1 MTYEE
6 LNEMVK
12 DWQNVGNLRVATENG
27 NTSLHSDTGITPT
40 VARNIIVSVWN
51 ELPRLFEEVRVLV
64 DDHERMSAFLRV
76 IQQIS
81 TDSMRCTSRMMR
93 IADWRQ
99 GLPEYMVREMTEPDI
114 AKMLNGEEPGESEWA
129 TEDCRAFARRAER
142 YSKSA

>member
-27 NTSLHSDTGITPT
+27 NTSLHSDTGISPT

-114 AKMLNGEEPGESEWA
+114 AKMLNGEEPGESE
-129 TEDCRAFARRAER
+129 
-142 YSKSA
+142 

>member
-40 VARNIIVSVWN
+40 LARNIIVSVWN

-93 IADWRQ
+93 IEDWRQ
-99 GLPEYMVREMTEPDI
+99 GLPEYMVSEMTEPDI
-114 AKMLNGEEPGESEWA
+114 AKMLNGEEPGESE
-129 TEDCRAFARRAER
+129 
-142 YSKSA
+142 

>member
-99 GLPEYMVREMTEPDI
+99 GLPEYMVREMTELDI
-114 AKMLNGEEPGESEWA
+114 AKMLNGEEPGENE
-129 TEDCRAFARRAER
+129 
-142 YSKSA
+142 

>member
-12 DWQNVGNLRVATENG
+12 DWQNVGNLRIATENG
-27 NTSLHSDTGITPT
+27 NALLHSDRRITHEQ
-40 VARNIIVSVWN
+40 AIDNIASVWN

-93 IADWRQ
+93 VEDWQQ
-99 GLPEYMVREMTEPDI
+99 GLPEYMEREIPDMMSQI
-114 AKMLNGEEPGESEWA
+114 SNDKE
-129 TEDCRAFARRAER
+129 RR
-142 YSKSA
+142 KSHE

>member
-51 ELPRLFEEVRVLV
+51 ELPRLFEEARVLV
-64 DDHERMSAFLRV
+64 DDHERMSAFLCV

-114 AKMLNGEEPGESEWA
+114 AKMLNGEEPGESE
-129 TEDCRAFARRAER
+129 
-142 YSKSA
+142 

>member
-6 LNEMVK
+6 LNELVK

-51 ELPRLFEEVRVLV
+51 ELPRLFEEVRALV

-114 AKMLNGEEPGESEWA
+114 AKMLNGEEPGESE
-129 TEDCRAFARRAER
+129 
-142 YSKSA
+142 

>member
-12 DWQNVGNLRVATENG
+12 DWKNVGNLRVATENG

-40 VARNIIVSVWN
+40 VAKNIIVSVWN

-114 AKMLNGEEPGESEWA
+114 AKMLNGEEPGESE
-129 TEDCRAFARRAER
+129 
-142 YSKSA
+142 

>member
-12 DWQNVGNLRVATENG
+12 DWQNVGNMRVATENG

-114 AKMLNGEEPGESEWA
+114 AKMLNGEEPGESE
-129 TEDCRAFARRAER
+129 
-142 YSKSA
+142 

>member
-6 LNEMVK
+6 LNELVK
-12 DWQNVGNLRVATENG
+12 DWRNVGNLRIATEND

-40 VARNIIVSVWN
+40 QARSIIVSVWN
-51 ELPRLFEEVRVLV
+51 ELPRMFEEVRVLV

-93 IADWRQ
+93 VEDWRQ
-99 GLPEYMVREMTEPDI
+99 GLPDYMEREIPD
-114 AKMLNGEEPGESEWA
+114 MM
-129 TEDCRAFARRAER
+129 
-142 YSKSA
+142 SKNIK

>member
-114 AKMLNGEEPGESEWA
+114 AKMLNGEEPGERE
-129 TEDCRAFARRAER
+129 
-142 YSKSA
+142 

>member
-40 VARNIIVSVWN
+40 VARNIITSIWN

-114 AKMLNGEEPGESEWA
+114 AKMLNGEEPGESE
-129 TEDCRAFARRAER
+129 
-142 YSKSA
+142 

>member
-81 TDSMRCTSRMMR
+81 TDSMRSTSRMMR

-114 AKMLNGEEPGESEWA
+114 AKMLNGEEPGESE
-129 TEDCRAFARRAER
+129 
-142 YSKSA
+142 

>member
-40 VARNIIVSVWN
+40 LARNIIVSVWN

-114 AKMLNGEEPGESEWA
+114 AKILNGEELGESE
-129 TEDCRAFARRAER
+129 
-142 YSKSA
+142 

>member
-12 DWQNVGNLRVATENG
+12 DWKNVGNLRVATENG

-114 AKMLNGEEPGESEWA
+114 AKMLNGEEPGESE
-129 TEDCRAFARRAER
+129 
-142 YSKSA
+142 

>member
-27 NTSLHSDTGITPT
+27 NMSLHSDTGIMPT
-40 VARNIIVSVWN
+40 LARNIIVSVWN

-114 AKMLNGEEPGESEWA
+114 AKMLNGEEPGESE
-129 TEDCRAFARRAER
+129 
-142 YSKSA
+142 

>member
-12 DWQNVGNLRVATENG
+12 DWQNVGNLQAVTDDG
-27 NTSLHSDTGITPT
+27 DTSLYSDTGIPT
-40 VARNIIVSVWN
+40 TQATNIIAAVWN
-51 ELPRLFEEVRVLV
+51 ELPRLFEEVRALV
-64 DDHERMSAFLRV
+64 DDHERMSAFLHA

-99 GLPEYMVREMTEPDI
+99 GLPEYMMREMTEPDI
-114 AKMLNGEEPGESEWA
+114 AKMLNGEEPGESE
-129 TEDCRAFARRAER
+129 
-142 YSKSA
+142 

>member
-40 VARNIIVSVWN
+40 LARNIIVSVWN

-64 DDHERMSAFLRV
+64 DDHERMNAFLRV

-93 IADWRQ
+93 IEDWRQ

-114 AKMLNGEEPGESEWA
+114 AKMLNGEEPGESE
-129 TEDCRAFARRAER
+129 
-142 YSKSA
+142 

>member
-114 AKMLNGEEPGESEWA
+114 AKMLNGEEP
-129 TEDCRAFARRAER
+129 
-142 YSKSA
+142 

>member
-6 LNEMVK
+6 LNELVK

-114 AKMLNGEEPGESEWA
+114 AKMLNGEELGESE
-129 TEDCRAFARRAER
+129 
-142 YSKSA
+142 

>member
-27 NTSLHSDTGITPT
+27 NTSLHSDTGITFL
-40 VARNIIVSVWN
+40 VAKNIIAFIWI
-51 ELPRLFEEVRVLV
+51 ELPRLFEEVRALV
-64 DDHERMSAFLRV
+64 DDHERMSAFLRG

-114 AKMLNGEEPGESEWA
+114 AKMLNGEEPGESE
-129 TEDCRAFARRAER
+129 
-142 YSKSA
+142 

>member
-27 NTSLHSDTGITPT
+27 NTSLHNDTGITPT

-114 AKMLNGEEPGESEWA
+114 AKMLNGEEPGESE
-129 TEDCRAFARRAER
+129 
-142 YSKSA
+142 

>member
-6 LNEMVK
+6 LNELVK
-12 DWQNVGNLRVATENG
+12 DWRNVGNLRVATENG

-93 IADWRQ
+93 IADWRK

-114 AKMLNGEEPGESEWA
+114 AKMLNGEEPGESE
-129 TEDCRAFARRAER
+129 
-142 YSKSA
+142 

>member
-99 GLPEYMVREMTEPDI
+99 GLPEYMVREMTKPDI
-114 AKMLNGEEPGESEWA
+114 AKMLNGEEPGESE
-129 TEDCRAFARRAER
+129 
-142 YSKSA
+142 

>member
-27 NTSLHSDTGITPT
+27 NTSLYSDTGITPT

-114 AKMLNGEEPGESEWA
+114 AKMLNGEEPGESE
-129 TEDCRAFARRAER
+129 
-142 YSKSA
+142 

>member
-6 LNEMVK
+6 LNELAK

-114 AKMLNGEEPGESEWA
+114 AKMLNGEEPGESE
-129 TEDCRAFARRAER
+129 
-142 YSKSA
+142 

>member
-40 VARNIIVSVWN
+40 VARNIIMSVWN

-114 AKMLNGEEPGESEWA
+114 AKMLNGEEPGESE
-129 TEDCRAFARRAER
+129 
-142 YSKSA
+142 

>member
-6 LNEMVK
+6 LNEMDK

-114 AKMLNGEEPGESEWA
+114 AKMQNGEEPGESE
-129 TEDCRAFARRAER
+129 
-142 YSKSA
+142 

>member
-12 DWQNVGNLRVATENG
+12 DWKNVGNLRVATENG

-114 AKMLNGEEPGESEWA
+114 AKMLNGEEPGENE
-129 TEDCRAFARRAER
+129 
-142 YSKSA
+142 

>member
-93 IADWRQ
+93 IEDWRQ
-99 GLPEYMVREMTEPDI
+99 GLPEYMVREMTERDI
-114 AKMLNGEEPGESEWA
+114 AKMLNGEEPGESE
-129 TEDCRAFARRAER
+129 
-142 YSKSA
+142 

>member
-6 LNEMVK
+6 LNELVK

-40 VARNIIVSVWN
+40 VARNIIASIWN

-76 IQQIS
+76 IQQNS
-81 TDSMRCTSRMMR
+81 TDTMRCTSRMMR

-114 AKMLNGEEPGESEWA
+114 AKMLNGEEPGESE
-129 TEDCRAFARRAER
+129 
-142 YSKSA
+142 

>member
-40 VARNIIVSVWN
+40 LARNIIVSVWN

-93 IADWRQ
+93 IEDWRQ

-114 AKMLNGEEPGESEWA
+114 AKMLNGEELGESE
-129 TEDCRAFARRAER
+129 
-142 YSKSA
+142 

>member
-6 LNEMVK
+6 LNEMAK

-114 AKMLNGEEPGESEWA
+114 AKMLNGEEPGESE
-129 TEDCRAFARRAER
+129 
-142 YSKSA
+142 

>member
-64 DDHERMSAFLRV
+64 DDHVRMSAFLRV

-114 AKMLNGEEPGESEWA
+114 AKMLNGEEPGESE
-129 TEDCRAFARRAER
+129 
-142 YSKSA
+142 

>member
-40 VARNIIVSVWN
+40 VATNIIAAVWN
-51 ELPRLFEEVRVLV
+51 ELPRLFEEVRALV
-64 DDHERMSAFLRV
+64 DDHERMSAFLHA

-93 IADWRQ
+93 IEDWGE
-99 GLPEYMVREMTEPDI
+99 GLAEYMTREIEPVDLLYMMD
-114 AKMLNGEEPGESEWA
+114 K
-129 TEDCRAFARRAER
+129 ER
-142 YSKSA
+142 GKRE

>member
-6 LNEMVK
+6 LNEMVR

-114 AKMLNGEEPGESEWA
+114 AKMLNGEEPGESE
-129 TEDCRAFARRAER
+129 
-142 YSKSA
+142 

>member
-6 LNEMVK
+6 LNELVK

-93 IADWRQ
+93 IEDWRQ

-114 AKMLNGEEPGESEWA
+114 AKMLNGEEPGESE
-129 TEDCRAFARRAER
+129 
-142 YSKSA
+142 

>member
-40 VARNIIVSVWN
+40 VARNIIVSIWN
-51 ELPRLFEEVRVLV
+51 ELPRLFEEVRALV

-114 AKMLNGEEPGESEWA
+114 AKMLNGEEPGESE
-129 TEDCRAFARRAER
+129 
-142 YSKSA
+142 